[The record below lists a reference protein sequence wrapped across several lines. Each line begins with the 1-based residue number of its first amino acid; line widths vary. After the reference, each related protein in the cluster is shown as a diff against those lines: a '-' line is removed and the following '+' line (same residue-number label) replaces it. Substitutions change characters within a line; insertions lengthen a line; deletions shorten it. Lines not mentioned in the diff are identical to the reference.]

1 MIVPYASYQTSR
13 DYCKLWELAQMA
25 SIICIVDMEPGKPN
39 TCRDIARTTHSAD
52 WSPKLVQVG
61 ARGIGYVWAESI
73 EEFIAQ
79 CQVRRLE
86 WLIPPQAETTKS
98 A

>member
-25 SIICIVDMEPGKPN
+25 SIICIVDRDLGKPN
-39 TCRDIARTTHSAD
+39 TCRDIARITHSLD
-52 WSPKLVQVG
+52 WSPKVVQVG